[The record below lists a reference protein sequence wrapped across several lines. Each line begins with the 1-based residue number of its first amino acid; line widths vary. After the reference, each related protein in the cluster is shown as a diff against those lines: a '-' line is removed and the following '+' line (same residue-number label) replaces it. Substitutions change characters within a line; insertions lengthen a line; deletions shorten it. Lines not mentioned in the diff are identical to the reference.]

1 MDLNAIEPIIEQI
14 VKDSLDKRVYQYG
27 KNGNL
32 TNRVASGNLRNSI
45 KAVVKPSKQGIQI
58 IELQSN
64 GKPLSNTYAYWLI
77 NDRKPGPA
85 IGSQKGRK
93 KTGNYQP
100 GPFVSAIEEW
110 IKNKKSFRMRNFKTG
125 QYIAKNDKT
134 IKQAA
139 YVIARSIGKFGFK
152 NKPQNFIEV
161 SIDMLMK
168 NEKIIQI
175 LEGQAFEDLL
185 NAIEGI

>member
-27 KNGNL
+27 KNARL
-32 TNRVASGNLRNSI
+32 TNRVASGKLKNSI
-45 KAVVKPSKQGIQI
+45 KAKTTSDKNGITI
-58 IELQSN
+58 IEITAFGQ
-64 GKPLSNTYAYWLI
+64 PLNNTYAYWLI
-77 NDRKPGPA
+77 NDRKPGKWA
-85 IGSQKGRK
+85 NIG
-93 KTGNYQP
+93 
-100 GPFVSAIEEW
+100 AIEEW

-125 QYIAKNDKT
+125 KYIEKNDKT

-139 YVIARSIGKFGFK
+139 YVIAKSIGKFGFK

-175 LEGQAFEDLL
+175 LGDEAFEDLL
-185 NAIEGI
+185 NAIEGIWVIYLDTNRYIVIT

>member
-14 VKDSLDKRVYQYG
+14 VKDSLEKKVYQYG
-27 KNGNL
+27 KNGSL
-32 TNRVASGNLRNSI
+32 TNRVASGKLKNSI
-45 KAVVKPSKQGIQI
+45 KAKTTSDKNGITI
-58 IELQSN
+58 IEITAFGQSLN
-64 GKPLSNTYAYWLI
+64 NTYAYWLI
-77 NDRKPGPA
+77 NDRKPGKWA
-85 IGSQKGRK
+85 NIG
-93 KTGNYQP
+93 
-100 GPFVSAIEEW
+100 AIEEW

-125 QYIAKNDKT
+125 KYIAKNDKT

-161 SIDMLMK
+161 SIDMIMK